1 MASTSNVVKRF
12 GIVDLTEAV
21 EDAIDYQH
29 FLFLGSAETRIIR
42 NALAIARHYL
52 KAAWS
57 RLGVLVCGRT
67 LLA

>member
-29 FLFLGSAETRIIR
+29 FSLPWFCR
-42 NALAIARHYL
+42 NKDH
-52 KAAWS
+52 
-57 RLGVLVCGRT
+57 
-67 LLA
+67 